1 LKLNHLKPL
10 MSLAKNEKEQDKNL
24 TLIRGYDE
32 TGAAKYIVN
41 STYRPKDQET
51 IGFFY
56 LLENAIKCLAVNA
69 KMENIHY
76 FMAEHPQP
84 LDEPEACLDFIE
96 FVDSL
101 EDEIDRSI
109 RLRVYD
115 EIPESKES
123 DVFENPESD
132 NQKSLGMTKELEKL
146 VDEFVTNLKGNLG
159 LI

>member
-1 LKLNHLKPL
+1 

-84 LDEPEACLDFIE
+84 LDEPEACLAFIQ
-96 FVDSL
+96 FMDSL
-101 EDEIDRSI
+101 EDEIDKSI
-109 RLRVYD
+109 RSRVYD

-123 DVFENPESD
+123 AVFENPESD
-132 NQKSLGMTKELEKL
+132 NQKSLGLTKELGAV

-159 LI
+159 LL